1 MNWMRNL
8 ATNNTPSLFPTEPM
22 PTAPPAIE
30 ETEREEAKPRELA
43 REFVRWCC
51 SFGRD
56 FHNSPDA
63 ANLRY
68 WLHKT
73 GITPSDIPDIDEDE
87 LLHEARRLFLKRIE
101 QSLAT

>member
-1 MNWMRNL
+1 MRNL

-22 PTAPPAIE
+22 PPAPPAVE
-30 ETEREEAKPRELA
+30 ETERAGPTPRQLA
-43 REFVRWCC
+43 REFVGWCC
-51 SFGRD
+51 SFGSG

-73 GITPSDIPDIDEDE
+73 EMKPSDIADIDEDE